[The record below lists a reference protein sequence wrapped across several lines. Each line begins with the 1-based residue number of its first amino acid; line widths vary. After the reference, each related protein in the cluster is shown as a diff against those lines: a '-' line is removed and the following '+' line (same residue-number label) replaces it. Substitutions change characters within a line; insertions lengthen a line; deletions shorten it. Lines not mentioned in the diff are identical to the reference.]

1 MHSLTPYKQTKGK
14 AAIDVICNPLGKSGG
29 ALIQQFMI
37 IGLGSLAASTPYLG
51 VILLG
56 IVLAWINAANS
67 LNKQFTAL
75 ESQSQKDKL
84 EESKKAM
91 LDSAGSAD
99 FKMKSTVDDKVGD
112 GSGHV
117 GKMSCAAQGFIEGK
131 VVAEPKEN

>member
-1 MHSLTPYKQTKGK
+1 MGISRLFQPQTKGK

-75 ESQSQKDKL
+75 ESQSQKEKL

-99 FKMKSTVDDKVGD
+99 FKMKSTVDDKVRD
-112 GSGHV
+112 GFYNV
-117 GKMSCAAQGFIEGK
+117 
-131 VVAEPKEN
+131 

>member
-1 MHSLTPYKQTKGK
+1 MAYIPLDEEVKTKGK

-67 LNKQFTAL
+67 LNKQFTEL
-75 ESQSQKDKL
+75 EAASQKEKL
-84 EESKKAM
+84 EESKKQM
-91 LDSAGSAD
+91 LDSAGAAD
-99 FKMKSTVDDKVGD
+99 FKVKSSVDDK
-112 GSGHV
+112 
-117 GKMSCAAQGFIEGK
+117 GFIEGK